1 MWNIFYSPHVQ
12 IMRRP
17 SPCIVLACMTVA
29 GAGAG
34 AGVSVSRVPAGQGLG
49 RHPGPGLAHLL
60 QRPGQASEIYKWKKK
75 LIVFD
80 EIQNN
85 KTVKLSQKITL
96 VCCVLHPDLLI
107 TQGGS

>member
-17 SPCIVLACMTVA
+17 SPCIVLACMTIA

-34 AGVSVSRVPAGQGLG
+34 AGVSVSRVPAGQGPG

-60 QRPGQASEIYKWKKK
+60 QRPGQASEILNGKKTYC
-75 LIVFD
+75 F
-80 EIQNN
+80 
-85 KTVKLSQKITL
+85 
-96 VCCVLHPDLLI
+96 
-107 TQGGS
+107 